1 MRFALNDVSGGRTQR
16 PLRPQRIV
24 SLAFLALFAGFAFF
38 SVTGCRNASTESR
51 PPTATAAGAA
61 QQAPASTVPHGDHN
75 PHHGGVVLMKG
86 DDLHYEVVLDRT
98 GRSYQVFF
106 TDAVREDL
114 PASIA
119 AGVALTIRRPGAPD
133 EQIAMRI
140 DEFGESWVG
149 SGLPVAPSTAATVR
163 VAFSIHNE
171 PYWIDI
177 PYDGTATP
185 PAR

>member
-1 MRFALNDVSGGRTQR
+1 MRFERSDGRRTQRTQR
-16 PLRPQRIV
+16 PQRIGLLFV
-24 SLAFLALFAGFAFF
+24 FALFAGFAFL

-51 PPTATAAGAA
+51 PPATAAA
-61 QQAPASTVPHGDHN
+61 QQGPASTVPHGDHN
-75 PHHGGVVLMKG
+75 PHHGGIVLMKG
-86 DDLHYEVVLDRT
+86 EDLHYEVVLDRT
-98 GRSYQVFF
+98 RQSYQLFF

-119 AGVALTIRRPGAPD
+119 SGVVLTIRRPGAAD
-133 EQIAMRI
+133 ERIAMRI

-149 SGLPVAPSTAATVR
+149 SGAAVSPSTGATVR
-163 VAFSIHNE
+163 VAFAIRNE

-177 PYDGTATP
+177 PYDRPAAP